1 MEHVV
6 PALGPQK
13 EKRDEKVRHSVWCQA
28 FGLNTLLLSTRQI
41 SEKKINCFLA
51 GALSPNTHKAE
62 IQLQPGLNIKSKF
75 AGEFHC
81 FHFETESFPPEFLQ
95 AVMMMHFTDYMAFF
109 FPDDLL

>member
-13 EKRDEKVRHSVWCQA
+13 EKRNEKAKHSVWCRA

-41 SEKKINCFLA
+41 SEKKINWFLA

-75 AGEFHC
+75 VQFHY